1 MMENFENHIFSLF
14 EKYGY
19 GCLGQLQAG
28 KYLFKHHTNDDY
40 WIVTEGLMEENEQFE
55 LYKEL
60 TKVQAKKYPCANKN
74 TSILLLVNMEKYE
87 DEVSV
92 VSRFVRLENDPLYF
106 KKYVLPFTQS
116 SYEDMMKVAQEKKAQ
131 SFEDLIMRDET
142 FEDLKN
148 GEGYANLLY
157 SIVHKLPFIPIEAVE
172 QKEFHQELTY
182 SSEAI
187 KELADSLDDYPENSK
202 YLDGFIE
209 ELITDYEDE
218 KN

>member
-1 MMENFENHIFSLF
+1 MENFENHIFSLF

-19 GCLGQLQAG
+19 VCKGQLQAG
-28 KYLFKHHTNDDY
+28 KYLFKHHENDDY
-40 WIVTEGLMEENEQFE
+40 WIVTEGLMEEKDQFE

-60 TKVQAKKYPCANKN
+60 TQTQADKFPCANKN
-74 TSILLLVNMEKYE
+74 TSLLLLVLI
-87 DEVSV
+87 DEPQDVSKMGAQ
-92 VSRFVRLENDPLYF
+92 FVKIENNPLYF

-116 SYEDMMKVAQEKKAQ
+116 SYESMVKVVQEKEF
-131 SFEDLIMRDET
+131 SSIEDLIMKDET

-157 SIVHKLPFIPIEAVE
+157 SIVHKLPFIPVEAAE

-182 SSEAI
+182 SSDAI
-187 KELADSLDDYPENSK
+187 KELADSLDDYPENTE

-218 KN
+218 EN

>member
-1 MMENFENHIFSLF
+1 MENFENYIFSLF

-19 GCLGQLQAG
+19 NSLGQLQAG

-40 WIVTEGLMEENEQFE
+40 WIVTEGLIEETKQFE
-55 LYKEL
+55 IYKEL
-60 TKVQAKKYPCANKN
+60 TQTQADKFPYANKN
-74 TSILLLVNMEKYE
+74 TSLLLLVLIGKSQ
-87 DEVSV
+87 DVSKMGAK
-92 VSRFVRLENDPLYF
+92 FVQIENNPLYF
-106 KKYVLPFTQS
+106 KKYVLPFMQS
-116 SYEDMMKVAQEKKAQ
+116 SYEDMMKVVQEKEAQ
-131 SFEDLIMRDET
+131 SIEDLIMKDET
-142 FEDLKN
+142 FEDLKK
-148 GEGYANLLY
+148 GEGYASLLY
-157 SIVHKLPFIPIEAVE
+157 SIIHKLPFIPIEAAE

-218 KN
+218 EN